1 MLCCECAY
9 WGGWSLLCDDTRA
22 PLRRT
27 LLALGG
33 RDTVVLFACTLRD
46 ADRELGLVRAL
57 QAYAPE
63 PRPVH
68 LVYRQDRRPLP
79 KPSGFVEHLLAQVPT
94 FVPASAAQ

>member
-1 MLCCECAY
+1 MLPRKSCWNGAY
-9 WGGWSLLCDDTRA
+9 DGHGLRAAAVAVAGLLLPEVLVA
-22 PLRRT
+22 EN
-27 LLALGG
+27 LASG
-33 RDTVVLFACTLRD
+33 R
-46 ADRELGLVRAL
+46 LVRAL